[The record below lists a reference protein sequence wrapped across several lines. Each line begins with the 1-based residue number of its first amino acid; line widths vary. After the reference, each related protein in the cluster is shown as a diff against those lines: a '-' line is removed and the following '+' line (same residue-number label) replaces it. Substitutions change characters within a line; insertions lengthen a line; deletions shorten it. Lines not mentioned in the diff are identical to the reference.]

1 MPGSPFAV
9 AVSGQGSEKQREKIK
24 HMREAV
30 PVTEVGSQC
39 RLTFKMPGISASDLD
54 ATVLAPS
61 GKVNQCLN
69 SFIQYVLESATR
81 SSICIH
87 FQVDKAAIA
96 ELEDGLYAVNFVPC
110 EMGIHTVSVKYH
122 DVDIPGSPFQFT
134 VGPLQDGGAHKV
146 G

>member
-1 MPGSPFAV
+1 M
-9 AVSGQGSEKQREKIK
+9 
-24 HMREAV
+24 
-30 PVTEVGSQC
+30 TEVGSQC

-81 SSICIH
+81 SSMCIQL
-87 FQVDKAAIA
+87 QVDKAAIA

>member
-1 MPGSPFAV
+1 MII
-9 AVSGQGSEKQREKIK
+9 QQ
-24 HMREAV
+24 
-30 PVTEVGSQC
+30 EV
-39 RLTFKMPGISASDLD
+39 L
-54 ATVLAPS
+54 
-61 GKVNQCLN
+61 
-69 SFIQYVLESATR
+69 
-81 SSICIH
+81 

-146 G
+146 CYRPTYR